1 MQCQQG
7 IDRQQYDVVVPQQD
21 GRGLIVGRAIAILLR
36 PLPGTLDL
44 PSVDGALR
52 KLQIVILNEKA
63 RCASEMF

>member
-7 IDRQQYDVVVPQQD
+7 IDCQQHDVVVPQPD
-21 GRGLIVGRAIAILLR
+21 GRGLMLGRAIAILLR
-36 PLPGTLDL
+36 LLPGTLDL

-63 RCASEMF
+63 GCASEMF